1 MDGQNK
7 ICWVCFPQRDGAE
20 PMQGELAAARRRFFA
35 DPKHTVSLD
44 KDQNVK
50 GFGGHVRGKL
60 SKRSFYW
67 KKRITGTAAGEVI
80 VEEAFGQRDGWV
92 LVVRD
97 MYGVIVSRSFFDRKH
112 EWLRTEYYEPWD
124 SGRARVSFTPGGV
137 PGTILRRDWDP
148 ETKHYHDTLLYG
160 VPYRSGTAGQSV
172 VDAQIGEPQLLI
184 AMSEGEMCFCP
195 KEEADARLAAMKNV
209 NSGTVVLMPAWE
221 IKGGEL
227 VREDGGGDGA
237 DVTFTSLEEYA
248 RIEPEK
254 PGRPREPLTGET
266 LPAPER
272 PLPPAASEFVPE
284 QTEPAD
290 GLPLIEPHEARH
302 MREPET
308 PPKPTPVP
316 PAPSAPEPQAQV
328 PPQPAPAPMP
338 PVQNMS
344 DPMHMSPVEEQLGHM
359 PMLAAQEQIQPAP
372 VPVPAAPPVREPP
385 RPQPVQ
391 QQPVPPAQSQPR
403 PAPMPPMPPMPPA
416 QEPPQ
421 PAPAPPRHERPA
433 HGLPAHEAPPREPMP
448 IIQAPKSEDEISLES
463 ILAEAAMYSDTPPLP
478 EPSQETSMG
487 MTIPNGYTG
496 DIKNGKI
503 SGRGRTEQRG
513 GMTSYEGDYVN
524 GKREGFGT
532 YYYKDGNL
540 CYAGAWKDDR
550 RDGLGVSFRD
560 SDHALHVANW
570 KDGQPSGLV
579 TLFDSEGN
587 LRYSGRM
594 ENGRKEGAG
603 VVINGEDGT
612 VFVGQWAGGETTGL
626 GSAFDREGRLL
637 YYGSWKDGK
646 RHGHGTEF
654 DLHGGVVFDGEFRD
668 GKYFNGVLY
677 QKL

>member
-1 MDGQNK
+1 MDGQNR
-7 ICWVCFPQRDGAE
+7 ICWVCFPQRDGVE
-20 PMQGELAAARRRFFA
+20 PLGGELTAARRRYFT

-44 KDQNVK
+44 KAQNFK
-50 GFGGHVRGKL
+50 GFNGHVRGKL
-60 SKRSFYW
+60 SKRHFYW
-67 KKRITGTAAGEVI
+67 KKKITGTAAGEVI
-80 VEEAFGQRDGWV
+80 VEEAFGQKDGWV
-92 LVVRD
+92 LVTRD
-97 MYGVIVSRSFFDRKH
+97 MYGVIVSRNFFDKKH

-124 SGRARVSFTPGGV
+124 SGRARVSFTPGNEPDSV
-137 PGTILRRDWDP
+137 LRRDWDP
-148 ETKHYHDTLLYG
+148 ETKHYHDTLLFG
-160 VPYRSGTAGQSV
+160 VPYRPGTAGQSV
-172 VDAQIGEPQLLI
+172 VDAQIGGPQLLL
-184 AMSEGEMCFCP
+184 AMAEGEMCCCP

-227 VREDGGGDGA
+227 VREDGGDDAGI
-237 DVTFTSLEEYA
+237 TFTSLEEYA
-248 RIEPEK
+248 KIEPGDK
-254 PGRPREPLTGET
+254 HQPTLTGET
-266 LPAPER
+266 LPPPER
-272 PLPPAASEFVPE
+272 PLPPAVGEFAPE
-284 QTEPAD
+284 QTEPAAET
-290 GLPLIEPHEARH
+290 PLIEPHEARH
-302 MREPET
+302 MREPVNST
-308 PPKPTPVP
+308 PAVTAPMPPEPTAPQPMPQEPHMFAPPPQEPPMPAPTPRERPTPAPVP
-316 PAPSAPEPQAQV
+316 PVQAQ
-328 PPQPAPAPMP
+328 PMPAPPRHIQEPPAPVPMP
-338 PVQNMS
+338 PVQ
-344 DPMHMSPVEEQLGHM
+344 
-359 PMLAAQEQIQPAP
+359 AQPEP
-372 VPVPAAPPVREPP
+372 VPQVSEE
-385 RPQPVQ
+385 
-391 QQPVPPAQSQPR
+391 PVPMR
-403 PAPMPPMPPMPPA
+403 V
-416 QEPPQ
+416 E
-421 PAPAPPRHERPA
+421 
-433 HGLPAHEAPPREPMP
+433 
-448 IIQAPKSEDEISLES
+448 QADEDMNLETL
-463 ILAEAAMYSDTPPLP
+463 LAEAAIYSSVPPLP
-478 EPSQETSMG
+478 EPSLETSMG
-487 MTIPNGYTG
+487 MPIPNGYTG

-540 CYAGAWKDDR
+540 CYAGTWRDDR
-550 RDGLGVSFRD
+550 REGLGVSFRD

-570 KDGQPSGLV
+570 RDGQPSGLV

-594 ENGRKEGAG
+594 ENGKKEGAG